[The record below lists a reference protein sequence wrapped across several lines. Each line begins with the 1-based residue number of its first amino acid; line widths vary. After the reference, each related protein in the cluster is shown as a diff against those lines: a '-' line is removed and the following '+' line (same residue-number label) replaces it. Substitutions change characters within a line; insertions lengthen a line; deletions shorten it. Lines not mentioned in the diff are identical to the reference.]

1 MCASCLQFCLPFG
14 LAASGAWHTFL
25 LVSRRTP
32 RCLKSVARR
41 GNGLGIVVD
50 LAAHLC
56 LGLFGSV
63 CTYCTYCH
71 SMKTCVRS
79 CVQFLTGSTCGQI

>member
-1 MCASCLQFCLPFG
+1 MCASCLQFCLPN
-14 LAASGAWHTFL
+14 AASGAWRTIL

-56 LGLFGSV
+56 LGLFRSV
-63 CTYCTYCH
+63 CTYVLSQYEDVCA
-71 SMKTCVRS
+71 
-79 CVQFLTGSTCGQI
+79 